1 MKKILLLNPPPIHSR
16 NYFKCI
22 VTGGKSY
29 IDTVYTPLNLAYIAS
44 LLRKEINK
52 SDISIDLLDANALNY
67 NLQQLKKHVI
77 KTKPDI
83 LIIDSIS
90 SSFVSDL
97 YTTKLIKNII
107 PNIEIIFT
115 GIFATSNWFTI
126 MKEKIID
133 FVIVGEPEF
142 TSLELVKNR
151 IYKISPLH
159 TIKGVV
165 WRRNDKKIIKNQKR
179 PLIRNLDELPFPARD
194 MLPLKNYKQPLGRY
208 YPATDIKT
216 SRGCIHN
223 CLFCGSKITYS
234 RKWRGRS
241 PKNVVDEM
249 QEIREKYKIK
259 EIWVMEDQFLSNRGR
274 ALEICNEIIKRNLD
288 ISWVFNC
295 RVNEVDLHLLKR
307 LKKAGCHRIDYGVE
321 SANDEI
327 RKTLRKGITKEMI
340 KNAFKL
346 TKKAGIKTGAL
357 VVIGFP
363 GETWKTV
370 KETAKFIKEIGAD
383 IAIYHIATPYPGT
396 DFYNLSK
403 NNKWIIKKDLG
414 NYNMCEC
421 VISYPDF
428 TSQDIEK
435 ALLWS
440 ITHFY
445 LNFSYIFKQIKSINS
460 LKDLKVLTRHFFS
473 YSVLIKNFY
482 IPKDG

>member
-29 IDTVYTPLNLAYIAS
+29 LNTIYTPLNLAYIAS

-52 SDISIDLLDANALNY
+52 NDISIDLLDANASNY
-67 NLQQLKKHVI
+67 SLQKLKKHII

-83 LIIDSIS
+83 LIIDSINS
-90 SSFVSDL
+90 SYVSDV
-97 YTTKLIKNII
+97 YIAKLIKNLMQ
-107 PNIEIIFT
+107 NIEVIFT
-115 GIFATSNWFTI
+115 GIFATSNWFTV

-133 FVIVGEPEF
+133 LVIVGEPEL
-142 TSLELVKNR
+142 TSLELLKNR
-151 IYKISPLH
+151 IYKSPPLH

-165 WRRNDKKIIKNQKR
+165 WRGDDGKIIKNHER
-179 PLIRNLDELPFPARD
+179 PLIQNLDELPFPARD
-194 MLPLKNYKQPLGRY
+194 LLPLKKYKQPLGKY
-208 YPATDIKT
+208 HPATDIKT

-223 CLFCGSKITYS
+223 CLFCGSKITYK

-249 QEIREKYKIK
+249 QEIKEKYKIN

-274 ALEICNEIIKRNLD
+274 ALEICNEIIRRNLD

-295 RVNEVDLHLLKR
+295 RVNEVDLHLLRK
-307 LKKAGCHRIDYGVE
+307 LKKAGCHRIDYGIE
-321 SANDEI
+321 SANDKI
-327 RKTLRKGITKEMI
+327 RKILRKGITKEMI

-346 TKKAGIKTGAL
+346 TKEAGIRTGAL
-357 VVIGFP
+357 VVTGFP

-370 KETAKFIKEIGAD
+370 KETAKFIKEIDVD
-383 IAIYHIATPYPGT
+383 IAICHIATPYPGT
-396 DFYNLSK
+396 DFYNVAK
-403 NNKWIIKKDLG
+403 RNKWIINRNLG

-428 TSQDIEK
+428 NSQDIKK
-435 ALLWS
+435 ALQWS

-445 LNFSYIFKQIKSINS
+445 LNFPYIFKQITNINS
-460 LKDLKVLTRHFFS
+460 LTDLKVLIRYSFS
-473 YSVLIKNFY
+473 YLVLIKNFY
-482 IPKDG
+482 TPKK